1 MSRRPKRSGW
11 RGTSL
16 LSSADPGPPSPA
28 PGSVLRVRVGKVL
41 PRQDPSLAQ
50 GQQATG
56 PHPLL
61 SPHPSCLPTPP
72 LQAVPAQPRIIAAGA
87 LLGVQPGSG
96 AQKCPPRM
104 GLNPG
109 GPRARLSSGPP
120 DLSPDPALRE
130 RGTSQPGLAPGWP
143 VTPPGRA
150 HQRPLPKAAWEPL
163 RGAGAPDPSRGRPAP
178 QNLAPKCWRLLCEFP
193 VPPLHFIYSPEEE
206 GRRGR
211 ATGRRQSRG
220 HTDKHT
226 SPGLGRPAAS
236 EGEAPQVSRTS

>member
-1 MSRRPKRSGW
+1 MARYKPSQLCRPR
-11 RGTSL
+11 T
-16 LSSADPGPPSPA
+16 P
-28 PGSVLRVRVGKVL
+28 L
-41 PRQDPSLAQ
+41 PRPRFSAQ
-50 GQQATG
+50 GQSRESAPTAGPVPCTG
-56 PHPLL
+56 PAGHWTPPPPVSPPLL
-61 SPHPSCLPTPP
+61 SPHPSAPGSPR
-72 LQAVPAQPRIIAAGA
+72 PAQNYSCWGAAWGPA
-87 LLGVQPGSG
+87 RLRGPEV
-96 AQKCPPRM
+96 PPRM

-130 RGTSQPGLAPGWP
+130 RGTSQLGLAPGWP